1 MSNSLNQCK
10 LRHGWIKPFLA
21 GVKRGLSDKNA
32 ANAAGEST
40 TTILRHVEKDPDF
53 KAEYDAAR
61 AQANARPRGAYGI
74 W

>member
-21 GVKRGLSDKNA
+21 AIQNGYSEKNA
-32 ANAAGEST
+32 ANMSGEST
-40 TTILRHVEKDPDF
+40 TTISRYAEKDPGF
-53 KAEYDAAR
+53 KAEYAA
-61 AQANARPRGAYGI
+61 AQAKARPRYGHGG

>member
-21 GVKRGLSDKNA
+21 AIKNGYSEKNA
-32 ANAAGEST
+32 ANMSGEST
-40 TTILRHVEKDPDF
+40 STIHRYMDKDSAF
-53 KAEYDAAR
+53 KTEYDAA
-61 AQANARPRGAYGI
+61 QAKARPRGQGA

>member
-21 GVKRGLSDKNA
+21 AIKNGFNERNA
-32 ANAAGEST
+32 ANAAGEGT
-40 TTILRHVEKDPDF
+40 NTIHRHMEKDPGF
-53 KAEYDAAR
+53 KAEYDAAK
-61 AQANARPRGAYGI
+61 ASARPRYGHGA